1 MIATLDRN
9 KQEALKKEL
18 KAQYPVLGDKHLG
31 TESIQSLVVE
41 VSMITHQDEAKIA
54 EEIERK
60 LEYIQSKSI

>member
-18 KAQYPVLGDKHLG
+18 KAQYPALGDKQLG
-31 TESIQSLVVE
+31 TESIQSLVAE